1 MPLKLPVASEAIA
14 AQDRSVGTGLEGNLA
29 RFSTFRTHGVI
40 HLARC
45 VVAVS
50 AIAGTA
56 SGCALTS
63 DTAGFAALRF
73 VRKTFF
79 GEKLLL
85 VGSKGEF
92 CSAIFADDGLVVV
105 HLIPHIKYCAG

>member
-1 MPLKLPVASEAIA
+1 MKLPVASEAIA
-14 AQDRSVGTGLEGNLA
+14 ALNRSVSGWLERNLTGLPA
-29 RFSTFRTHGVI
+29 ICAYRIV

-45 VVAVS
+45 SVTVS

-56 SGCALTS
+56 TPWCALTS

-73 VRKTFF
+73 VRKAFF
-79 GEKLLL
+79 GEKFLL

-92 CSAIFADDGLVVV
+92 LSAIFADDGLVVV
-105 HLIPHIKYCAG
+105 HLIPHL

>member
-1 MPLKLPVASEAIA
+1 MQLPVVSEAIA
-14 AQDRSVGTGLEGNLA
+14 THDRTVGAGLEGNLTGLSA
-29 RFSTFRTHGVI
+29 LCAYRIV
-40 HLARC
+40 HLTGGTVTEA
-45 VVAVS
+45 AV
-50 AIAGTA
+50 AGTA
-56 SGCALTS
+56 AGVVFTS
-63 DTAGFAALRF
+63 DAAGFAALWF

-79 GEKLLL
+79 GEKLLF